1 MPFNPLC
8 ERFFPFPLL
17 SFFFFSLL
25 RLISSWEF
33 SDDVITLV
41 GRMGAAARGLGA
53 VAICRSLGRLQRA
66 AGGAAPALRG
76 LRCNQRWRQGR
87 GENTADYSFFC
98 SPRFAFLFLLPPN
111 PARPSTD
118 M

>member
-1 MPFNPLC
+1 
-8 ERFFPFPLL
+8 
-17 SFFFFSLL
+17 
-25 RLISSWEF
+25 
-33 SDDVITLV
+33 
-41 GRMGAAARGLGA
+41 MGAAARGLGA

-87 GENTADYSFFC
+87 GKNTADYSFFC
-98 SPRFAFLFLLPPN
+98 FAFLFLLPPN
-111 PARPSTD
+111 LARPSTN